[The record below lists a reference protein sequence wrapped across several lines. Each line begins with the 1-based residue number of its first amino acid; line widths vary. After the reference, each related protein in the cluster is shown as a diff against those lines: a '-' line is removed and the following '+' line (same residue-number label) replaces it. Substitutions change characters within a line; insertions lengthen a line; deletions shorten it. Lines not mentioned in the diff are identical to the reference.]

1 MRKLKIYWLAGKEWV
16 LEKWH
21 GSAFDLFL
29 LGCILI
35 VVLTIL
41 SMGIGAL

>member
-1 MRKLKIYWLAGKEWV
+1 MKKLKLYYLVGREWI
-16 LEKWH
+16 LEKWN

-41 SMGIGAL
+41 SIGIGAL